1 MNISNVLYFQ
11 LLIVLYFVGRRPA
24 VKWTHPK
31 YFWYYVIMY
40 HRIQIELNPLQCQRG
55 TLCSR
60 ATSLCLL
67 FIKLTIIMFLL
78 VMFCTY
84 ILFQMFQI
92 HINLMIMEARMQS
105 ELLFVLRAVMNYML
119 WYAVTIYVYIIY
131 NFYNMLYI
139 FFCYN
144 LSTCIQFWL
153 YDLYLKGNHDLF
165 SYFTLLNFCISL
177 I

>member
-1 MNISNVLYFQ
+1 
-11 LLIVLYFVGRRPA
+11 
-24 VKWTHPK
+24 
-31 YFWYYVIMY
+31 MY

-119 WYAVTIYVYIIY
+119 
-131 NFYNMLYI
+131 
-139 FFCYN
+139 
-144 LSTCIQFWL
+144 
-153 YDLYLKGNHDLF
+153 
-165 SYFTLLNFCISL
+165 
-177 I
+177 